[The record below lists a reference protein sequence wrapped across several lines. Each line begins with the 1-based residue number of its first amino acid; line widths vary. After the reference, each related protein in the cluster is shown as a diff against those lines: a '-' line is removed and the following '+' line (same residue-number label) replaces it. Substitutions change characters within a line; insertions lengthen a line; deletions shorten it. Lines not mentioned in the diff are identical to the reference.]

1 VAEDTDQGSISTDPD
16 VRGLTPR
23 EQSVPQEAA
32 REHLAARLERV
43 ARVNLRP
50 IASPIPIGFIG
61 LAGGTITL
69 AALNLG
75 WIPKSE
81 GTNVALALIAF
92 VFPLQLSAAIFGI
105 LSRDGVTGTAMGILA
120 GTWLTVGLVMLTSPP
135 GSTSDALGVLLLVA
149 AAAMLVPAAAAW
161 LSKLVPATVLTLA
174 ALRFASSGMYELSA
188 SDAWG
193 EITGWIGMA
202 LGIVALYAA
211 LASLLENVS
220 KKTVVPM
227 GRRHRARQAVEG
239 GLTEQLIDLTHEP
252 GVRNQL

>member
-1 VAEDTDQGSISTDPD
+1 MAEDTDQGSISTDPD
-16 VRGLTPR
+16 VPRLTSR

-50 IASPIPIGFIG
+50 IASPMPIGFIG

-81 GTNVALALIAF
+81 GTNVALALVAF
-92 VFPLQLSAAIFGI
+92 VFPLQLSASIFGI
-105 LSRDGVTGTAMGILA
+105 LSRDGVTGTAMGVLA
-120 GTWLTVGLVMLTSPP
+120 GTWLTIALVMLTSPA
-135 GSTSDALGVLLLVA
+135 GSTSEALGILLLVA
-149 AAAMLVPAAAAW
+149 AVAMLWPAAGAW
-161 LSKLVPATVLTLA
+161 LSKLVPAGVLTLA
-174 ALRFASSGMYELSA
+174 ALRFASSGMYQLTA
-188 SDAWG
+188 SQAWANL
-193 EITGWIGMA
+193 TGWIGLI
-202 LGIVALYAA
+202 LGAAALYAA
-211 LASLLENVS
+211 VASLLENVS
-220 KKTVVPM
+220 KKTVLPM

-239 GLTEQLIDLTHEP
+239 GLTEQVIDLTHEP

>member
-1 VAEDTDQGSISTDPD
+1 MAEDKDQGSISTDLD
-16 VRGLTPR
+16 VGGLTPR

-50 IASPIPIGFIG
+50 IASPMPIGFIG

-105 LSRDGVTGTAMGILA
+105 LSRDGVTGTAMGVLA
-120 GTWLTVGLVMLTSPP
+120 GTWLTIGLVMLTSPP
-135 GSTSDALGVLLLVA
+135 GSTSDALGVLLMVA
-149 AAAMLVPAAAAW
+149 AVAMLWPAAGAW

-174 ALRFASSGMYELSA
+174 ALRFASSGMYQLTA
-188 SDAWG
+188 SDSWADT
-193 EITGWIGMA
+193 TGWIGIV
-202 LGIVALYAA
+202 LGAAALYAA

-220 KKTVVPM
+220 KKTVLPM

-239 GLTEQLIDLTHEP
+239 GLTEQLVDLTHEP
-252 GVRNQL
+252 GIRNQL